1 MSLHEQIKLFEEAH
15 VRSVYDD
22 VLEQWFFSIVDI
34 IKILT
39 DSDNPTDYLK
49 KMRKRDTELGSFI
62 GTNCPQ
68 ILMTTATGLRRKTL
82 AATPE
87 QVFRIIQ
94 SIPSKKAEPFK
105 QWMAHVAA
113 ERLLQMQD
121 PERNIDQM
129 IADYHRLGYSNP
141 WINQRI
147 KSIEVRKEF
156 TDELDRAGITEQ
168 KDYAFLTSILTKEW
182 SGKSVKEYKQHKGL
196 KQESLRDNMTNVEL
210 ALNTLAEA
218 SATEIAQQR
227 NPQGMQQAT
236 TVVKQGGS
244 VAKAARLQLEKQLG
258 HSVVSPLKASDYLK
272 PIESADSDGDKDK
285 FEDNTPN

>member
-49 KMRKRDTELGSFI
+49 KMRKRDTELGTFI

-121 PERNIDQM
+121 PERDIDQM

-227 NPQGMQQAT
+227 NPQGMKQAT

-272 PIESADSDGDKDK
+272 PIESADS
-285 FEDNTPN
+285 EDEDR

>member
-49 KMRKRDTELGSFI
+49 KMRKRDTELGTFI

-227 NPQGMQQAT
+227 NPQGMKQAT

-272 PIESADSDGDKDK
+272 PIESADSDDE
-285 FEDNTPN
+285 EDR

>member
-49 KMRKRDTELGSFI
+49 KMRKRDTELGTFI

-272 PIESADSDGDKDK
+272 PIESADS
-285 FEDNTPN
+285 EDEDR